1 MYTRVYKNIQ
11 RNGQNTQTRTPQS
24 SIYRQMG
31 LFPSMRS
38 SALPAEAGLRLNAR
52 IAPTVPDE
60 ELDKP
65 LNTFRSLAMLFRVKD
80 ENEEDKFMLLKSSR
94 SLCFCLRDLFP
105 TFGVPTQLYFLLVK
119 SR

>member
-1 MYTRVYKNIQ
+1 
-11 RNGQNTQTRTPQS
+11 
-24 SIYRQMG
+24 MG

-52 IAPTVPDE
+52 IAPTVPDD

-65 LNTFRSLAMLFRVKD
+65 LNIFRSLAMLFRVKD

-105 TFGVPTQLYFLLVK
+105 TFGVPTKLYFLLVK
-119 SR
+119 EK